1 MNSRLPSLLFS
12 ITLSLAVTLAAAV
25 VASPYILGER
35 TDASNLLLLIA
46 RDMTVRRTA
55 FFAAV
60 GLLATAFIFFRP
72 AGLKRMKKETGV
84 TMTGA

>member
-1 MNSRLPSLLFS
+1 MNSRLPSFLFS
-12 ITLSLAVTLAAAV
+12 VTLGLAVDMAAAV
-25 VASPYILGER
+25 VASPYVLGER
-35 TDASNLLLLIA
+35 TDASDLLLLFA

-72 AGLKRMKKETGV
+72 AGLKRKNKETGV
-84 TMTGA
+84 NMTGA